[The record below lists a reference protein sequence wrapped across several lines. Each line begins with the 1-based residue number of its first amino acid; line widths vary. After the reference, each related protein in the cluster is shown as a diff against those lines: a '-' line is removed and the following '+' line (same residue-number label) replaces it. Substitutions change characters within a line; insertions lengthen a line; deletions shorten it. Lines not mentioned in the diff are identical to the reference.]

1 MAVHVL
7 KKYKM
12 WWYFKKCCHIQNTGL
27 KTLFR
32 GANKSLKE
40 TKGVH
45 AATLRLLSKIIYGQR
60 SYAFAITGRRKFTE
74 K

>member
-1 MAVHVL
+1 MVVNIL

-27 KTLFR
+27 KTSFR
-32 GANKSLKE
+32 HSKKSLKE

-45 AATLRLLSKIIYGQR
+45 AANVTPFKNYISERQIY
-60 SYAFAITGRRKFTE
+60 A
-74 K
+74 

>member
-1 MAVHVL
+1 MVAHVL

-32 GANKSLKE
+32 GAKKSLKIKE
-40 TKGVH
+40 GH
-45 AATLRLLSKIIYGQR
+45 
-60 SYAFAITGRRKFTE
+60 
-74 K
+74 

>member
-7 KKYKM
+7 NKYKM

-32 GANKSLKE
+32 GAKKSLKKQE
-40 TKGVH
+40 GH
-45 AATLRLLSKIIYGQR
+45 NAANVMPFILQQEGLHERQIYTF
-60 SYAFAITGRRKFTE
+60 AFTR
-74 K
+74 

>member
-27 KTLFR
+27 KTSFR

-40 TKGVH
+40 TKGIN
-45 AATLRLLSKIIYGQR
+45 AANVMPFNVSNNEER
-60 SYAFAITGRRKFTE
+60 SYIFAITG
-74 K
+74 